1 MMRDFAGEIHRGH
14 KQRDDV
20 TASLQITVLF
30 NGFYLIHRF
39 ELCSCPYESCSERLT
54 DATPKIWLITVLN
67 RYRISLL
74 CYLGAGHISILVYPS
89 Y

>member
-1 MMRDFAGEIHRGH
+1 MRDFAEEIHRGH
-14 KQRDDV
+14 KQRNNV

-30 NGFYLIHRF
+30 NGFYLIHRL
-39 ELCSCPYESCSERLT
+39 ELCSCPQESCGERGT
-54 DATPKIWLITVLN
+54 DATPKICLITVLN

-74 CYLGAGHISILVYPS
+74 CYLGAGNISMIVFSS